1 MTVEEKGCFTRRTG
15 SSFYWSF
22 SSFSLLMADLT
33 VTAEVVLEGE
43 PESFACGR
51 TTVLVLFIFEKAL
64 IISNC
69 YHLTVLSNRV

>member
-1 MTVEEKGCFTRRTG
+1 
-15 SSFYWSF
+15 
-22 SSFSLLMADLT
+22 MADLT

-43 PESFACGR
+43 AESFACGR

-64 IISNC
+64 IISKC